1 MDMIERIISS
11 LDYILDTKRKHK
23 QEVCAVAQ
31 KAVQGRTA
39 TEGNRRHIIGGVLL
53 STSLLFG
60 GLAATV
66 FTLKEGDT
74 YE

>member
-11 LDYILDTKRKHK
+11 LDYILDTKRK
-23 QEVCAVAQ
+23 
-31 KAVQGRTA
+31 
-39 TEGNRRHIIGGVLL
+39 RHIIGGVLL